1 MARVKACRLC
11 GRRNEP
17 DEFFCEGCGTSLAD
31 VPAMDEGDIE
41 RRAADAGDDKDE
53 ARAVDDEAQADDA
66 DEAGADGQPEAE
78 GGAARGPLAPGCAL
92 LFSWGRVPVAGE
104 LNIGRETGFSPI
116 GRQLDAYPTVSRQH
130 AVVRLTEDRWTV
142 LDLRSTN
149 GTWVNGSRLASGGS
163 RVIGDGDRVGFSQ
176 ALQAEIQIGGVSG
189 V

>member
-53 ARAVDDEAQADDA
+53 ARADA
-66 DEAGADGQPEAE
+66 DEARRPPGPTASRRPK
-78 GGAARGPLAPGCAL
+78 GAARDPPAPGCAL
-92 LFSWGRVPVAGE
+92 LFPWGRVPVAGE